1 MIRYVIS
8 HELCMYTHT
17 HARTHART
25 HTHTILFIS
34 YKDYPDKP
42 KQVAESDNNSSP
54 PAEVTHH

>member
-8 HELCMYTHT
+8 HELCMH
-17 HARTHART
+17 T